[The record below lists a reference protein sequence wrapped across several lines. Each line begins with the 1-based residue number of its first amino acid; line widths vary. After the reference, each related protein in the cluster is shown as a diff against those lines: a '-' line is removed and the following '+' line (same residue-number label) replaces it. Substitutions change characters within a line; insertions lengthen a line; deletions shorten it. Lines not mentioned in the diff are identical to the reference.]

1 MTMMIPKA
9 QMLHRAAAAARCAV
23 RQTDHRAKLHQGL
36 VKVAG
41 TVLRRDLRKMTSRSF
56 FLFCVRNR
64 RKIVVQPCCDTHNV
78 AVYRRDAQTEADG
91 RDRACGI
98 FSDARQRQKRLII
111 RRERAAVPLAD
122 QLRGP
127 VQIARAAVIAE
138 PLPQLEHLRLIR
150 RGERTN
156 IRKRLH
162 PPLVIAAHGLDARL
176 LEHDL
181 AHPDAVGHRF
191 APPGQVSVSL
201 VVPLEQR
208 LDDRLRH
215 AAQCFISSSVAPV

>member
-1 MTMMIPKA
+1 MT
-9 QMLHRAAAAARCAV
+9 
-23 RQTDHRAKLHQGL
+23 G
-36 VKVAG
+36 
-41 TVLRRDLRKMTSRSF
+41 RSF
-56 FLFCVRNR
+56 FLFCVRDR
-64 RKIVVQPCCDTHNV
+64 RKIVVQPRCDAQNV

-138 PLPQLEHLRLIR
+138 PLPQLEHLRLVR
-150 RGERTN
+150 CGERTN

-162 PPLVIAAHGLDARL
+162 PSLEIAAHGLDARL

-181 AHPDAVGHRF
+181 AHPDAVRRRF
-191 APPGQVSVSL
+191 APPRQVSMSL

-215 AAQCFISSSVAPV
+215 AAQCFISSSV